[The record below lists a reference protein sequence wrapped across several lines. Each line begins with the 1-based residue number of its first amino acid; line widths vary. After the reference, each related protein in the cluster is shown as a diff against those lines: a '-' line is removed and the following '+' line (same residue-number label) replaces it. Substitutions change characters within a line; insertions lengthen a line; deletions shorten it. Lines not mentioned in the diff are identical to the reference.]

1 MVGHEISG
9 KSAIR
14 EKKMNITSLKK
25 RCKAALNMTLG
36 LALSASVAG
45 FGLASATP
53 AHAME
58 PYEFASPSKM
68 TTKALLLDVV
78 QTGNR
83 LVAVGEYG
91 HIILSDNQGE
101 TWQQAASVPTRNTL
115 TSVIFLDNQTGYAVG
130 HEATILKTSDGGNN
144 WELQFNERRGET
156 PLFGVYFSDA
166 KNGIAIGG
174 FSYAFETKDGGETW
188 TQRSLVEDSYDDFH
202 LNDLFTDAKGNV
214 YIPAEYGTVYKSV
227 DRGRT
232 WKTLETG
239 YDGSFWGGMGL
250 ANGNVL
256 VYGMRGNAYLSTN
269 NGKGWKKVTTNA
281 DQSIT
286 GGTQLADGRIVL
298 TGLSGTVLT
307 SQNGG
312 KSFTSVSR
320 IDRLSFATA
329 AAGKNN
335 SVLLFGDPGVKS
347 HALK

>member
-1 MVGHEISG
+1 
-9 KSAIR
+9 
-14 EKKMNITSLKK
+14 MNILSLKK
-25 RCKAALNMTLG
+25 RCKAALKMTLG
-36 LALSASVAG
+36 LVLSASVVS
-45 FGLASATP
+45 FGLAITTP
-53 AHAME
+53 GKALE
-58 PYEFASPSKM
+58 PYEYANPSAM

-91 HIILSDNQGE
+91 HVILSDDQGE
-101 TWQQAASVPTRNTL
+101 SWQQANSVPTRNTL

-174 FSYAFETKDGGETW
+174 FSYTFETNDGGETW

-202 LNDLFTDAKGNV
+202 LNDLFTDTKGNV

-232 WKTLETG
+232 WQTLETG

-250 ANGNVL
+250 ANGSVL
-256 VYGMRGNAYLSTN
+256 VYGMRGNAYLSSN
-269 NGKGWKKVTTNA
+269 HGKRWKKVTTNA

-286 GGTQLADGRIVL
+286 GGTQLADERIVL

-307 SQNGG
+307 STDGG
-312 KSFTSVSR
+312 QSFTSVSR
-320 IDRLSFATA
+320 TDRLSFATA

-335 SVLLFGDPGVKS
+335 TVLLFGDPGVKT

>member
-1 MVGHEISG
+1 
-9 KSAIR
+9 
-14 EKKMNITSLKK
+14 MNLLSLNK
-25 RCKAALNMTLG
+25 RLKAALNTTLG
-36 LALSASVAG
+36 LVVSASVAS
-45 FGLASATP
+45 FGLAAATP
-53 AHAME
+53 AKAMD
-58 PYEFASPSKM
+58 PYEFATPSHM

-91 HIILSDNQGE
+91 HVIISDNQGE
-101 TWQQAASVPTRNTL
+101 SWVQAETVPTRNTL

-130 HEATILKTSDGGNN
+130 HEATILKTSDGGNT

-156 PLFGVYFSDA
+156 PLFGIYFSDA

-202 LNDLFTDAKGNV
+202 LNDLFTDTKGNV

-232 WKTLETG
+232 WQTLETG
-239 YDGSFWGGMGL
+239 YDGSFWGGLGL

-256 VYGMRGNAYLSTN
+256 VYGMRGNAYMSTN

-307 SQNGG
+307 SKDGG
-312 KSFTSVSR
+312 KTFASVSR
-320 IDRLSFATA
+320 TDRLSFATA

-335 SVLLFGDPGVKS
+335 TVLLFGDPGVKS
-347 HALK
+347 HALQ

>member
-1 MVGHEISG
+1 MYLL
-9 KSAIR
+9 
-14 EKKMNITSLKK
+14 SLKK
-25 RCKAALNMTLG
+25 RLQAALRPSF
-36 LALSASVAG
+36 ALLLG
-45 FGLASATP
+45 FGLTMAAP
-53 AHAME
+53 AQALE
-58 PYEFASPSKM
+58 PFEYANPSDM

-91 HIILSDNQGE
+91 HVIFSDDQGE
-101 TWQQAASVPTRNTL
+101 SWTQANSVPTRNTL

-130 HEATILKTSDGGNN
+130 HEATILKTNDGGNN
-144 WELQFNERRGET
+144 WELQYNERRGET

-174 FSYAFETKDGGETW
+174 FSYALETSDGGETW
-188 TQRSLVEDSYDDFH
+188 NQRSLVEDSYDDFH
-202 LNDLFTDAKGNV
+202 LNDLFTDTKGNV

-232 WKTLETG
+232 WQTLGTG

-256 VYGMRGNAYLSTN
+256 VYGMRGNAYMSKD
-269 NGKGWKKVTTNA
+269 NGKGWEKVTTNA

-307 SQNGG
+307 STNGG
-312 KSFTSVSR
+312 KTFTSVSR
-320 IDRLSFATA
+320 TDRLSFATA

-335 SVLLFGDPGVKS
+335 TVLLFGDPGVRT
-347 HALK
+347 HALQ

>member
-1 MVGHEISG
+1 M
-9 KSAIR
+9 
-14 EKKMNITSLKK
+14 
-25 RCKAALNMTLG
+25 AAPAQ
-36 LALSASVAG
+36 AL
-45 FGLASATP
+45 
-53 AHAME
+53 E
-58 PYEFASPSKM
+58 PFEYANPSDM

-91 HIILSDNQGE
+91 HVIFSDDQGE
-101 TWQQAASVPTRNTL
+101 SWTQANSVPTRNTL

-130 HEATILKTSDGGNN
+130 HEATILKTNDGGNN
-144 WELQFNERRGET
+144 WELQYNERRGET

-166 KNGIAIGG
+166 NNGIAIGG
-174 FSYAFETKDGGETW
+174 FSYAFETSDGGETW
-188 TQRSLVEDSYDDFH
+188 NQRSLVEDSYDDFH
-202 LNDLFTDAKGNV
+202 LNDLFTDTKGNV

-232 WKTLETG
+232 WQTLGTG

-256 VYGMRGNAYLSTN
+256 VYGMRGNAYMSKD

-307 SQNGG
+307 STNGG
-312 KSFTSVSR
+312 KTFTSVSR
-320 IDRLSFATA
+320 TDRLSFATA

-335 SVLLFGDPGVKS
+335 TVLLFGDPGVRT
-347 HALK
+347 HALQ